1 MILFRYLC
9 VGLLNTIVGFGVIFG
24 LMLYGINPEISNV
37 FGYTFGI
44 IFSYVMNKIFTFKS
58 KNRSKTEFIKFIL
71 AMALAYILNFITL
84 KIAINSEVNSYLSQI
99 ISGAVYTISGFLF
112 SKLFVFNKKFQ

>member
-24 LMLYGINPEISNV
+24 LMLCGVNPEISNV
-37 FGYTFGI
+37 FGYAFGI
-44 IFSYVMNKIFTFKS
+44 IFSYVVNKIFTFKS

-71 AMALAYILNFITL
+71 AMALAYILNFIAL
-84 KIAINSEVNSYLSQI
+84 KIAINSGVNAYLSQI
-99 ISGAVYTISGFLF
+99 ISGAIYTISGFLF